1 MHNPEVSTE
10 LPSQLFPAFNPAGMK
25 EVDSTSLLPP
35 GVAAAA
41 ASSSAG
47 SEDAQA
53 APASSFKAAMSSFR
67 SFPLASLRLPAP
79 TLPLLS
85 RGVGRSSSHLS
96 LIALDP
102 ESSVL
107 QPGVLQRLK
116 LSMIKGEARGVGG
129 KEERADAALPPAAPG
144 LRKRGSSKLASA
156 NEIGEETHKKQK
168 KVQLTYI

>member
-1 MHNPEVSTE
+1 MP
-10 LPSQLFPAFNPAGMK
+10 
-25 EVDSTSLLPP
+25 
-35 GVAAAA
+35 
-41 ASSSAG
+41 
-47 SEDAQA
+47 
-53 APASSFKAAMSSFR
+53 SFR
-67 SFPLASLRLPAP
+67 SFPLASLRLPVP

-129 KEERADAALPPAAPG
+129 KEERAADAALPPAAPG

>member
-1 MHNPEVSTE
+1 M
-10 LPSQLFPAFNPAGMK
+10 PSF
-25 EVDSTSLLPP
+25 S
-35 GVAAAA
+35 
-41 ASSSAG
+41 
-47 SEDAQA
+47 
-53 APASSFKAAMSSFR
+53 

-129 KEERADAALPPAAPG
+129 KEERDADAALPPTAPG
-144 LRKRGSSKLASA
+144 LRKRGSSKLVSA

-168 KVQLTYI
+168 KVQLTSTRFCS